1 MGFSHLNSEGLP
13 QMVDVS
19 QKDATYRVAKASGR
33 IYVGDKVIAAIQNS
47 DMPKGDI
54 FTTAKL
60 AGIMAAKKTS
70 ELIPLC
76 HNIFLS
82 YVDISYSVNQEE
94 GYIEAVSE
102 VRTTAQTGAEME
114 ALTAVLVFLETVYDM
129 CKAVEKNM
137 VITDVRVIEKRGG
150 KSGDWSFVG
159 VFSKSDKGLGRV
171 VSINISKQKGTT
183 KQPVSEAVLIENFG
197 IEGDAHAGT
206 GHRQVS
212 LLDVTSIRKMEQY
225 GLKGLC
231 FGKFAENITTEGL
244 DLSKI
249 DIGTRLKIGDE
260 VVLEISQIGK
270 KCHGDGCEIARTV
283 GVCIMP
289 KEGLFARVI
298 KGGKIKVGD
307 CIEVMG

>member
-1 MGFSHLNSEGLP
+1 MDFSHLDSEGLP

-19 QKDATYRVAKASGR
+19 SKDVTQRMARASGR
-33 IYVGDKVIAAIQNS
+33 IYVGDKVMAAIQKA

-54 FTTAKL
+54 FAAAKL
-60 AGIMAAKKTS
+60 AGIMAAKRTW
-70 ELIPLC
+70 ELVPLC

-82 YVDISYSVNQEE
+82 YVDISYSIDKDQ

-102 VRTTAQTGAEME
+102 VRANAKTGVEME
-114 ALTAVLVFLETVYDM
+114 ALTAVLIFLETIYDM

-137 VITDVRVIEKRGG
+137 TITDVKVIEKKGG
-150 KSGDWSFVG
+150 KSGDWSLADG
-159 VFSKSDKGLGRV
+159 SDKNQGKV

-183 KQPVSEAVLIENFG
+183 KQPVDEAVLIQDFG
-197 IEGDAHAGT
+197 IEGDAHAGA

-212 LLDVTSIRKMEQY
+212 LLDISSIKKMESY

-244 DLSKI
+244 DLNKI
-249 DIGTRLKIGDE
+249 DIGTRLKIGHD
-260 VVLEISQIGK
+260 VVLEVSQIGK
-270 KCHGDGCEIARTV
+270 KCHGGGCEIARTV

-289 KEGLFARVI
+289 KEGLFARVLQ
-298 KGGKIKVGD
+298 GGRVKVGD
-307 CIEVMG
+307 SIRILC

>member
-1 MGFSHLNSEGLP
+1 MDFSHLNGEGLP

-19 QKDATYRVAKASGR
+19 QKDVTQRVARASGR
-33 IYVGDKVIAAIQNS
+33 IYVGDKVMAAIQNS
-47 DMPKGDI
+47 DIPKGDV

-60 AGIMAAKKTS
+60 AGIMAAKRTA

-82 YVDISYSVNQEE
+82 YIDILYSVNEE
-94 GYIEAVSE
+94 QGYIEATSE
-102 VRTTAQTGAEME
+102 VRTSAQTGAEME
-114 ALTAVLVFLETVYDM
+114 AITAVLIFLETIYDM
-129 CKAVEKNM
+129 CKALEKNM
-137 VITDVRVIEKRGG
+137 VITDVRVIEKKGG
-150 KSGDWSFVG
+150 KSGDWSFDNMFG
-159 VFSKSDKGLGRV
+159 KSDKGLGRV
-171 VSINISKQKGTT
+171 VSINISKQKGTS
-183 KQPVSEAVLIENFG
+183 KQPVNEAVLIQDFG
-197 IEGDAHAGT
+197 IEGDAHAGA

-212 LLDVTSIRKMEQY
+212 LLDVSSIRKMEKY

-249 DIGTRLKIGDE
+249 DIGTKLKIGDD

-289 KEGLFARVI
+289 REGLFARVLQ
-298 KGGKIKVGD
+298 GGRVKVGD
-307 CIEVMG
+307 PIKVLY

>member
-1 MGFSHLNSEGLP
+1 MDFSHLNGEGLP

-19 QKDATYRVAKASGR
+19 QKDVTHRVAKASGR
-33 IYVGDKVIAAIQNS
+33 IYVGDRVMAAIQNS
-47 DMPKGDI
+47 DIPKGDI

-82 YVDISYSVNQEE
+82 YIDISYSVNQEE
-94 GYIEAVSE
+94 GYIEATSE
-102 VRTTAQTGAEME
+102 VRTSAQTGAEME
-114 ALTAVLVFLETVYDM
+114 ALTAVLIFLETIYDM
-129 CKAVEKNM
+129 CKAIEKNM
-137 VITDVRVIEKRGG
+137 VITDVRVIEKKGG
-150 KSGDWSFVG
+150 KSGDCSFDGAFGKNDRV
-159 VFSKSDKGLGRV
+159 LGRV
-171 VSINISKQKGTT
+171 VSINISKQKGTP
-183 KQPVSEAVLIENFG
+183 KQPADEALLIKDFG
-197 IEGDAHAGT
+197 IEGDAHAGA

-212 LLDVTSIRKMEQY
+212 LLDVSSIRKMEKY

-244 DLSKI
+244 DLSRI
-249 DIGTRLKIGDE
+249 DIGTRLKIGND

-289 KEGLFARVI
+289 REGMFARVL

-307 CIEVMG
+307 CIEVMA